1 MVDSGVS
8 LLLLWFRGVLVCFG
22 VGPWRCGARKVG
34 VLAARH
40 ASLLESSR
48 VECELNGSFST
59 IVWRY
64 SRSPTR
70 LHLEVT
76 PPDTKNFL

>member
-1 MVDSGVS
+1 MLGFGVR

-48 VECELNGSFST
+48 VECE
-59 IVWRY
+59 
-64 SRSPTR
+64 SPSPVKLSAPGESER
-70 LHLEVT
+70 RKELDRQRWKRFEC
-76 PPDTKNFL
+76 